1 MPRQRAWCR
10 PPLKHT
16 STNSCDVSASW
27 TGRCCHAFAT
37 SCCLQEACL
46 SGLRFSRSS
55 SATVLLLL
63 CVQQVLRPIPHTEPH
78 DPRLWVQGSERV
90 RNGRSLEEG
99 ELRAVFEQ
107 QVPDADAFQVLID
120 RHGQLFTGGSYIGAS
135 FFAAFKP
142 VQPAKP

>member
-1 MPRQRAWCR
+1 M
-10 PPLKHT
+10 
-16 STNSCDVSASW
+16 
-27 TGRCCHAFAT
+27 
-37 SCCLQEACL
+37 
-46 SGLRFSRSS
+46 
-55 SATVLLLL
+55 
-63 CVQQVLRPIPHTEPH
+63 QQVLQPIPRTEPH

-120 RHGQLFTGGSYIGAS
+120 NQGQLFTGGSYIGAS

-142 VQPAKP
+142 VKPR